1 MVIIRRPHPSHPP
14 KLSVPITF
22 LPPFPGLTHRRRFAT
37 PEALAS
43 ISRTLR
49 PAGRLGLIWNI
60 EDYNQARE
68 YPTKTRWESDLRT
81 INWKYTTDAS
91 PRYKNHAW
99 AAAFQHQSLFGPV
112 EEKIFEVKVW
122 LEKEALW
129 QRLGTLS
136 NIANLSDG
144 EKDVSV
150 YLCAC
155 E

>member
-1 MVIIRRPHPSHPP
+1 M
-14 KLSVPITF
+14 
-22 LPPFPGLTHRRRFAT
+22 
-37 PEALAS
+37 S

-49 PAGRLGLIWNI
+49 PAGMLGLIWNI

-81 INWKYTTDAS
+81 INWKYTTDKS
-91 PRYKNHAW
+91 PRYKDLAW
-99 AAAFQHQSLFGPV
+99 AAAFEDQSVFGPV

-150 YLCAC
+150 PYPVYVVRGLIRRSRT
-155 E
+155 

>member
-1 MVIIRRPHPSHPP
+1 M
-14 KLSVPITF
+14 
-22 LPPFPGLTHRRRFAT
+22 
-37 PEALAS
+37 S
-43 ISRTLR
+43 IARALR
-49 PAGRLGLIWNI
+49 PAGKLGLIWNI
-60 EDYNQARE
+60 EDYNQARD

-91 PRYKNHAW
+91 PRYKDVAW
-99 AAAFQHQSLFGPV
+99 AAAFEGQSVFSPIS
-112 EEKIFEVKVW
+112 EKIFEVKVW

-136 NIANLSDG
+136 HIANLSDG

-150 YLCAC
+150 YPMGF